1 MRTVEMVRLVD
12 TMKASINETRS
23 ALLKAAPG
31 RSDYPRLT
39 DSGGF
44 IPARAVPADDTTR
57 VALAGLG
64 VEAARDVYLDA
75 SAVARLLRGEI
86 DTAHRTIER
95 QQAAINR
102 YEVEIHKKYS
112 IAVACLVFLLVGAP
126 LGLSIRR
133 SSLAMTGAI
142 ATGIFVFYWVTLVF
156 GEKLADRGFIAPGVG
171 MWIANVVTLIAA
183 VYLIAYVSLD
193 VQATA
198 PVWRR
203 VLDRIRGQ

>member
-1 MRTVEMVRLVD
+1 
-12 TMKASINETRS
+12 
-23 ALLKAAPG
+23 
-31 RSDYPRLT
+31 
-39 DSGGF
+39 
-44 IPARAVPADDTTR
+44 
-57 VALAGLG
+57 
-64 VEAARDVYLDA
+64 
-75 SAVARLLRGEI
+75 
-86 DTAHRTIER
+86 
-95 QQAAINR
+95 
-102 YEVEIHKKYS
+102 
-112 IAVACLVFLLVGAP
+112 
-126 LGLSIRR
+126 
-133 SSLAMTGAI
+133 MTGAI